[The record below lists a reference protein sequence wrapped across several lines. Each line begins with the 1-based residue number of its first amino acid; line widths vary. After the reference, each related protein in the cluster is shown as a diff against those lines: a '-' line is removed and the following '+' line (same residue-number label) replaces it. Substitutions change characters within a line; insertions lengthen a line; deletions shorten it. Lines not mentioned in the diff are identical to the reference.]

1 QAETEQ
7 ESSLED
13 RHLIEAP
20 TKLSVK
26 KDSTKDL
33 LTIFL
38 DIVTVQFKKK
48 DAVETVRG
56 RWCLPCK
63 MNEKTVKAKGL
74 RKTFLTGSN
83 SSCHQHIRQHYDLY
97 KQKCD
102 DNNIPMNYRAIPPH
116 ILKEMEA
123 LKKPKKK

>member
-1 QAETEQ
+1 G
-7 ESSLED
+7 LED
-13 RHLIEAP
+13 HHLIEAP
-20 TKLSVK
+20 IELSVK
-26 KDSTKDL
+26 KEDRKDL

-48 DAVETVRG
+48 DAIETVRG
-56 RWCLPCK
+56 QWCLPCK

-83 SSCHQHIRQHYDLY
+83 SSCRQHIRQHYDLY
-97 KQKCD
+97 KQKCN

-123 LKKPKKK
+123 LKKPKK